1 MTHNPYPI
9 VAFQISDHYIYIAN
23 SRTFS
28 RGGILMNL
36 VEKYKKYRKVGM
48 NLNNKIMETSLD
60 HDIIME
66 AARLLGIARGE
77 NVLMFETEDESSVLM
92 DFILNDYRVNSQ
104 SIIAIYRDKMGWEN
118 EIEKEILEALLSA
131 YTSLFRITSISK
143 GEKIVLEDL
152 INRKE
157 GIELIDINLSKYGV
171 PGLLLFTRIVPLKDF
186 NMTSGVS
193 FAFPGTLEKYLLKR
207 YKILGKK
214 VKSSRES
221 VKRFV
226 AFHKLSKT
234 KGIETMYV

>member
-1 MTHNPYPI
+1 M
-9 VAFQISDHYIYIAN
+9 D
-23 SRTFS
+23 
-28 RGGILMNL
+28 L

-48 NLNNKIMETSLD
+48 NLNKKIIETNLN

-92 DFILNDYRVNSQ
+92 DFVLNDYRVNNQ
-104 SIIAIYRDKMGWEN
+104 SIIAVYRDKMGWEN

-143 GEKIVLEDL
+143 GEKMLILEDV

-157 GIELIDINLSKYGV
+157 GIELIDIYLSKYSV

-186 NMTSGVS
+186 NMTSGAP
-193 FAFPGTLEKYLLKR
+193 FAFPGTLEKYLLRK
-207 YKILGKK
+207 YKTLGKK

-234 KGIETMYV
+234 KGIETMYL